1 MAMALNLE
9 PGTLNLEP
17 STLNGKYKRT
27 MSELPHFTQLAVMAD
42 GAGCVKKGI
51 LAQLL
56 PTKNNSRESGLFV
69 MTIHSPL

>member
-1 MAMALNLE
+1 M
-9 PGTLNLEP
+9 
-17 STLNGKYKRT
+17 KRKHFDT
-27 MSELPHFTQLAVMAD
+27 HEGDDETILRPMSELPHFTQLAVMAD